1 MRRALLA
8 AIAAVAVGCSGANPP
23 GPGPSPGPPPP
34 TSVGILAGAG
44 DIAECSSPG
53 AEATARLL
61 DRISGTI
68 FTAGDNAYP
77 DGSAANFRDCY
88 DPTWGRHKER
98 TRPTPGNHDYAL
110 EPHNGAAY
118 YDYFGANAGPRGAG
132 YYSYSVGN
140 WRIFALN
147 SEIATGA
154 GSAQAQWLRDEL
166 AQFPTQCSAAIW
178 HKPLF
183 TSGPNGDNPHMLDIW
198 RILYDANVDIIINGH
213 DHVYERFA
221 PQDPN
226 GRPDVARGIR
236 QFTVGTGGVPLYSF
250 VTTKPNSEV
259 RATAWGV
266 IVLFLGDGNYEW
278 DFQPAGIPGV
288 NFRDTGRGTCH

>member
-1 MRRALLA
+1 
-8 AIAAVAVGCSGANPP
+8 
-23 GPGPSPGPPPP
+23 
-34 TSVGILAGAG
+34 
-44 DIAECSSPG
+44 
-53 AEATARLL
+53 
-61 DRISGTI
+61 
-68 FTAGDNAYP
+68 
-77 DGSAANFRDCY
+77 
-88 DPTWGRHKER
+88 
-98 TRPTPGNHDYAL
+98 
-110 EPHNGAAY
+110 
-118 YDYFGANAGPRGAG
+118 
-132 YYSYSVGN
+132 
-140 WRIFALN
+140 
-147 SEIATGA
+147 
-154 GSAQAQWLRDEL
+154 
-166 AQFPTQCSAAIW
+166 
-178 HKPLF
+178 
-183 TSGPNGDNPHMLDIW
+183 MLDIW